1 VPYCNGHPESVAISF
16 ERTFINDCIFGK
28 DAMAGFWLFLGDLA
42 STSELLFKIRIQKR
56 REPSMLARANSQAE

>member
-1 VPYCNGHPESVAISF
+1 
-16 ERTFINDCIFGK
+16 
-28 DAMAGFWLFLGDLA
+28 MAGFWLFLGDLA